1 MKSAKAKATQAKNKQ
16 EDYAKLKNFC
26 IAKKIINRVKR
37 LWNGKKQLEIIYLIM
52 NQFPKYIRNSY
63 NLIAEKSNN
72 PIEK

>member
-37 LWNGKKQLEIIYLIM
+37 LWNGKK
-52 NQFPKYIRNSY
+52 
-63 NLIAEKSNN
+63 
-72 PIEK
+72 